1 MSDYVVDQR
10 AELTSSRRGMNYV
23 ADRSLSSMDERVSVE
38 VLNAIAHP
46 LRLGSLVALEERQRT
61 ADELATVL
69 RVPSHD
75 LGEHLAELVAAGL
88 IGSGDG
94 EGRLRPLARGW
105 ADVAARLRRLQG
117 GTR

>member
-1 MSDYVVDQR
+1 MYDV
-10 AELTSSRRGMNYV
+10 AEQSPS
-23 ADRSLSSMDERVSVE
+23 AMDERVSVE
-38 VLNAIAHP
+38 VLHAIAHP

-61 ADELATVL
+61 AEELATVL
-69 RVPSHD
+69 RVPAQE
-75 LGEHLAELVAAGL
+75 LVEHLAELAAAGL
-88 IGSGDG
+88 IGDGEG

>member
-1 MSDYVVDQR
+1 MYDVTEQLPS
-10 AELTSSRRGMNYV
+10 A
-23 ADRSLSSMDERVSVE
+23 MDERVSVE
-38 VLNAIAHP
+38 VLHAIAHP

-61 ADELATVL
+61 AEELATVL
-69 RVPSHD
+69 RVSSQE
-75 LGEHLAELVAAGL
+75 LIEHLAELAAAGL

>member
-1 MSDYVVDQR
+1 
-10 AELTSSRRGMNYV
+10 
-23 ADRSLSSMDERVSVE
+23 MDERVSVE

-61 ADELATVL
+61 AEELAAVL
-69 RVPSHD
+69 RVPAHE
-75 LGEHLAELVAAGL
+75 LGDHLAELAAAGL
-88 IGSGDG
+88 IGED

>member
-1 MSDYVVDQR
+1 MYDV
-10 AELTSSRRGMNYV
+10 AEQSS
-23 ADRSLSSMDERVSVE
+23 SSMDERVSVE
-38 VLNAIAHP
+38 VLHAIAHP

-61 ADELATVL
+61 AEELATVL
-69 RVPSHD
+69 RVPAQE
-75 LGEHLAELVAAGL
+75 LIEHLAELAAAGL
-88 IGSGDG
+88 IGDGDGG

>member
-1 MSDYVVDQR
+1 MYEV
-10 AELTSSRRGMNYV
+10 AEQSPS
-23 ADRSLSSMDERVSVE
+23 AMDERVSVE
-38 VLNAIAHP
+38 TLHAIAHP

-61 ADELATVL
+61 TEELAAVL
-69 RVPSHD
+69 RVPAEE
-75 LGEHLAELVAAGL
+75 LAEHLAELAAAGL
-88 IGSGDG
+88 IGGGDG

>member
-1 MSDYVVDQR
+1 MYD
-10 AELTSSRRGMNYV
+10 LTEHLPS
-23 ADRSLSSMDERVSVE
+23 AMDERVSVE

-61 ADELATVL
+61 AEELAQVL
-69 RVPSHD
+69 RVPAAELAD
-75 LGEHLAELVAAGL
+75 HLAELAAAGL
-88 IGSGDG
+88 IGEGEG